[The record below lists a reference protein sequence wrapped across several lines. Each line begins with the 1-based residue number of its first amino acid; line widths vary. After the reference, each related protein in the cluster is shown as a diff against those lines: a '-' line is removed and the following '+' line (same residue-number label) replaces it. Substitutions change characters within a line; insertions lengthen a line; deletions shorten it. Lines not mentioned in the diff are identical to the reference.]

1 MSAAY
6 DPERLLQALP
16 FRPVTPGTGLL
27 EGYQPPTWR
36 GPLLKPY
43 NGFSG
48 LQRVRTWELGSW
60 LRRRKKLFLGNACDL
75 CGHDR
80 RLGGHSEN
88 YADVERALTLCSG
101 CHLTIHLRFKQPVRW
116 RKALDRLSTVPDW
129 ATALP
134 SEPFD
139 LAGWLALRG
148 WPTDPLK
155 RLVAGQVEPPRV
167 QAPAYV
173 NQPASS

>member
-1 MSAAY
+1 MTAPF

-16 FRPVTPGTGLL
+16 HRPVTPGADVL
-27 EGYQPPTWR
+27 EGYEPPTWR
-36 GPLLKPY
+36 GALLKPY

-48 LQRVRTWELGSW
+48 LQRLRTWELGSW
-60 LRRRKKLFLGNACDL
+60 LRRRGKLFLGKACDF
-75 CGHDR
+75 CGHDQ

-116 RKALDRLSTVPDW
+116 RRALERLPTVPTW

-139 LAGWLALRG
+139 LSGWLAHNGHEL
-148 WPTDPLK
+148 DPLA
-155 RLVAGQVEPPRV
+155 RLRERLCE
-167 QAPAYV
+167 
-173 NQPASS
+173 S